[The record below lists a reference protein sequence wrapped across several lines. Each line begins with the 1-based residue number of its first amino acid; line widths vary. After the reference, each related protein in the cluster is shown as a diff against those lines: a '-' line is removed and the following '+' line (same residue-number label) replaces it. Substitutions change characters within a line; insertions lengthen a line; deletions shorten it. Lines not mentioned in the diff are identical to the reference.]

1 VAHHLD
7 PPGVVRV
14 RADNPS
20 PMTLDGTNT
29 YLHAG
34 WAIDPGP
41 EDPAHLRA
49 VLDAAG
55 GALAGIVLTHRHSD
69 HAAGAPALAAMAGG
83 VEVVRPREG
92 DDPGPFTVLDT
103 PGHSDDSVALVSG
116 RICFVGDTVLGM
128 GSTIIQPGEG
138 SLGAYLDSL
147 RRLRE
152 LDVDVLCPGHGPYV
166 EDPRAKL
173 DEYIAHRLDRERR
186 LLEGLAAGA
195 RTTDELLDAAWADV
209 PEALRPAAAI
219 SLETHLEKLQD
230 EGRLPDGVQRLPSGE
245 QL

>member
-1 VAHHLD
+1 MIADSD

-29 YLHAG
+29 YVHGG
-34 WAIDPGP
+34 WVVDPGP
-41 EDPAHLRA
+41 DDAKHLQA

-55 GALAGIVLTHRHSD
+55 GAIEGIVLTHRHAD
-69 HAAGAPALAAMAGG
+69 HAAGAPQLARIAGD

-92 DDPGPFTVLDT
+92 DAPGPFTVLDT
-103 PGHSDDSVALVSG
+103 PGHSDDSVCLVSG

-147 RRLRE
+147 RRLRD
-152 LDVDVLCPGHGPYV
+152 LDFEVLCPGHGPYV
-166 EDPRAKL
+166 DDPRAKL
-173 DEYIAHRLDRERR
+173 DEYVAHRLDRERR
-186 LLEGLAAGA
+186 LLEGLDAGA
-195 RTTDELLDAAWADV
+195 RTTDALLDAAWGDV
-209 PEALRPAAAI
+209 PDALRPAAAV
-219 SLETHLEKLQD
+219 SLETHIEKLER
-230 EGRLPDGVQRLPSGE
+230 EGRLPDGVERLPSRG